1 MAKKLLAT
9 LVLGLILGGCAA
21 EQSARQGEDGETYGT
36 TKGNFRS
43 TWWGYAERGS
53 SYLAGKFYAEAK
65 TDLEKALEGRSED
78 SWRARTY
85 GLHFVEYFPNRE
97 LGIVEFHLGNL
108 EAAEAALK
116 ASLEQVDTERAHYY
130 LDLVRREKI
139 AKGTVT
145 DSTEPELAMVIAPV
159 QVAQATLP
167 APAPEPAKPE
177 APATPEPAK
186 PAPPAPAPAKPAPI
200 AEKGAVI
207 STREL
212 TFEVDTKDD
221 VGVAEV
227 TVNAE
232 KVYQRGAT
240 ESGETL
246 AAKKEVVL
254 DEGTHKIEVAA
265 KDLSEKE
272 VKKEV
277 EVTVDLTGPTIGV
290 FSPIEPTVTDHGTV
304 ILEGST
310 VDKNG
315 VVSVSVDQKVVKEA
329 PGSPKVDFN
338 SELPLAAGEN
348 TFVLAARDVA
358 GNETRSAIKVFQ
370 GDPESAEAKLWLL
383 KQKHPE
389 LLQYAS
395 AAGLPLLDLTFA
407 VDEPAAAEG
416 GEIRLKSPKPD
427 QPYRHNRTLRV
438 SGEVVTQTK
447 VTSLS
452 INGTPVDEL
461 TGAPKES
468 FNRRLPIDTSAE
480 GESKI
485 AVNIEAT
492 DESGKKYTQTF
503 DVDVRPVELSSKE
516 SRMPVAVLA
525 FAGANIDAGVT
536 DNLRL
541 STEAQI
547 LAADRFR
554 VVDRTRL
561 QDVLTEQQLSAALAD
576 PNEALALGKL
586 TNAFVFLVADVFPH
600 DQAGL
605 EIKARLIDAETSD
618 LIATL
623 DSFID
628 DKNDTAKI
636 AAACKALSEQL
647 SARYPRLSGEVTS
660 VRGTDV
666 LVNWTKEDE
675 VQEGAYF
682 LFVQEQEPWK
692 DETTGEVLEPGE
704 FVPVGRGRILS
715 FLGSGVKA
723 QQVQT
728 GEEGATIEQGMPAIT
743 M

>member
-9 LVLGLILGGCAA
+9 LILGAVLAGCGAG
-21 EQSARQGEDGETYGT
+21 EQGARKGDDGEIYGT
-36 TKGNFRS
+36 TEGVFRGR
-43 TWWGYAERGS
+43 WWSYAERGS
-53 SYLAGKFYAEAK
+53 SYLAGKFYEDAK
-65 TDLEKALEGRSED
+65 IDFAKAIQGRAAD

-97 LGIVEFHLGNL
+97 LGIVEFNLGNL

-116 ASLEQVDTERAHYY
+116 ASLEAVDTERAHYY
-130 LDLVRREKI
+130 LDLVRREQI
-139 AKGTVT
+139 ARGVVN
-145 DSTEPELAMVIAPV
+145 DATEPELSMVIASAPA
-159 QVAQATLP
+159 VATPRPETPAPEAP
-167 APAPEPAKPE
+167 APAPP
-177 APATPEPAK
+177 TT
-186 PAPPAPAPAKPAPI
+186 I
-200 AEKGAVI
+200 IG
-207 STREL
+207 TREL

-227 TVNAE
+227 TVNEE

-240 ESGETL
+240 QANEVL

-254 DEGTHKIEVAA
+254 DEGTHTIQVAS
-265 KDLSEKE
+265 KDLADKE

-290 FSPIEPTVTDHGTV
+290 FSPIEPTVTPNGTV
-304 ILEGST
+304 SLEGAT

-315 VVSVSVDQKVVKEA
+315 VVSVAVDQSLLAES
-329 PGSPKVDFN
+329 PGAKKLPFN
-338 SELPLAAGEN
+338 REMPLAAGEN
-348 TFVLAARDVA
+348 TFILAARDVA
-358 GNETRSAIKVFQ
+358 GNETRSAVKVFQ
-370 GDPESAEAKLWLL
+370 GDPNSTEARLWLM

-407 VDEPAAAEG
+407 VDEPAAAE

-452 INGTPVDEL
+452 INGQPIDEL

-468 FNRRLPIDTSAE
+468 FNRRLPIDTNAD
-480 GESKI
+480 GGSKV

-492 DESGKKYTQTF
+492 DETGKTYSQTF
-503 DVDVRPVELSSKE
+503 DVDVRPVELSSNE

-525 FAGANIDAGVT
+525 FAGANIDTSVT
-536 DNLRL
+536 DYLRL
-541 STEAQI
+541 TTEAQV
-547 LAADRFR
+547 LGEGRFR

-576 PNEALALGKL
+576 PNQALQLGKL
-586 TNAFVFLVADVFPH
+586 TNAYVFLVADVFPH

-605 EIKARLIDAETSD
+605 EIKARVIDAETSD
-618 LIATL
+618 LVATL
-623 DSFID
+623 DAFVDNKD
-628 DKNDTAKI
+628 DAAKV
-636 AAACKALSEQL
+636 AEACRGLAIQL
-647 SARYPRLSGEVTS
+647 AGRYPRLSGEVMS
-660 VRGTDV
+660 VRPKDTGAEV
-666 LVNWTKEDE
+666 LINWTQEDE
-675 VQEGAYF
+675 LQQGAYF
-682 LFVQEQEPWK
+682 LFIQESEPWV

-723 QQVQT
+723 QQIIT
-728 GEEGATIEQGMPAIT
+728 GEEGAPLEQGMPAIT

>member
-1 MAKKLLAT
+1 MAKKILAA
-9 LVLGLILGGCAA
+9 LAVGLILGGCAA
-21 EQSARQGEDGETYGT
+21 EQGARQGDDGQTYGT
-36 TKGNFRS
+36 TEGNFRS

-65 TDLEKALEGRSED
+65 ADLEKALEGRSED

-116 ASLEQVDTERAHYY
+116 TSLDAVDTERAHYY
-130 LDLVRREKI
+130 MDLVRREKI
-139 AKGTVT
+139 AKGSVS
-145 DSTEPELAMVIAPV
+145 DSTEPELAMVVAAASAAGAP
-159 QVAQATLP
+159 
-167 APAPEPAKPE
+167 
-177 APATPEPAK
+177 APATPETPQPEA
-186 PAPPAPAPAKPAPI
+186 AAPATI
-200 AEKGAVI
+200 I

-227 TVNAE
+227 TVNEE

-240 ESGETL
+240 EANEVL

-254 DEGTHKIEVAA
+254 DEGTHKIQVAA
-265 KDLSEKE
+265 KDLAEKE

-315 VVSVSVDQKVVKEA
+315 VVSIAVDQKVVKET
-329 PGSPKVDFN
+329 PGEKKVDFN

-370 GDPESAEAKLWLL
+370 GDPDSSEAKLWLL

-395 AAGLPLLDLTFA
+395 AAGLPLLDLTLS
-407 VDEPAAAEG
+407 VDDPAAAAPAEG

-447 VTSLS
+447 VTSLT
-452 INGTPVDEL
+452 INGQAVEEL

-468 FNRRLPIDTSAE
+468 FNRRLPIDTTVE

-492 DESGKKYTQTF
+492 DESGKTYTQTF

-525 FAGANIDAGVT
+525 FAGANVDAGVT

-541 STEAQI
+541 TTEAEI

-623 DSFID
+623 DSFVD
-628 DKNDTAKI
+628 DKNDAAKI
-636 AAACKALSEQL
+636 TAACKALSEQL
-647 SARYPRLSGEVTS
+647 SGRYPRLSGEVTS

-666 LVNWTKEDE
+666 LVNWTKEDA

-682 LFVQEQEPWK
+682 LFVKEEEPWK

-728 GEEGATIEQGMPAIT
+728 GEEGATVEQGMPAIT

>member
-1 MAKKLLAT
+1 MAKKILA
-9 LVLGLILGGCAA
+9 VLALGVILGGCAG
-21 EQSARQGEDGETYGT
+21 EQSARKGDDGETYGT

-108 EAAEAALK
+108 DAAEVALNNSL
-116 ASLEQVDTERAHYY
+116 ASVDTERAHYY
-130 LDLVRREKI
+130 LDLVRKDKI
-139 AKGTVT
+139 AKGTVS
-145 DSTEPELAMVIAPV
+145 DSTEPEIAMVVAAATPTGAEKPQSAP
-159 QVAQATLP
+159 AETP
-167 APAPEPAKPE
+167 APA
-177 APATPEPAK
+177 APAAA
-186 PAPPAPAPAKPAPI
+186 APPTII
-200 AEKGAVI
+200 A
-207 STREL
+207 TREL
-212 TFEVDTKDD
+212 SFEVDTKDD

-240 ESGETL
+240 KSNEVL
-246 AAKKEVVL
+246 ASKKEVVL
-254 DEGTHKIEVAA
+254 DEGIHKIEVAA
-265 KDLSEKE
+265 KDLADKE
-272 VKKEV
+272 VKKQV

-304 ILEGST
+304 VLEGST

-315 VVSVSVDQKVVKEA
+315 VVSVAVDQKVVKET
-329 PGSPKVDFN
+329 PGDKKVDFN

-348 TFVLAARDVA
+348 TFILAARDVA

-370 GDPESAEAKLWLL
+370 GDPNSSQAKLWLL

-395 AAGLPLLDLTFA
+395 AAGLPLLDLTLS
-407 VDEPAAAEG
+407 VDDPAAAAPAEG

-438 SGEVVTQTK
+438 SGEVVTQSK

-452 INGTPVDEL
+452 INGQAVEEL

-468 FNRRLPIDTSAE
+468 FNRRLPIDTTAE
-480 GESKI
+480 GETKI

-492 DESGKKYTQTF
+492 DESGKKFTQTF
-503 DVDVRPVELSSKE
+503 DVDVRPVELTSKE

-525 FAGANIDAGVT
+525 FAGANVDAGVT

-541 STEAQI
+541 TTEAQI
-547 LAADRFR
+547 LEADRFR

-623 DSFID
+623 DSFVD
-628 DKNDTAKI
+628 DKNDAAKVT
-636 AAACKALSEQL
+636 AACKALSEQL

-666 LVNWTKEDE
+666 LVNWTKEDS

-682 LFVQEQEPWK
+682 LFVKEEAPWK

-715 FLGSGVKA
+715 FLGSGVKT
-723 QQVQT
+723 QQVKT